1 MTNPITSG
9 RWSPSSARTIEAGAP
24 VNLRAR
30 GLLAEITPLSLAPKN
45 SGDVLDFS
53 VDFSALFD
61 SNTDA
66 LSKVCSVSIANKTND
81 PSELTILWT
90 SIVNGLA
97 CVFLG
102 GGITDTIRSLT
113 VTAATRNGLT
123 LSTTVELA
131 IIGSDNCT
139 PCLCDYQTLP
149 DGTGIPPNAMVLPGG
164 SILTKDVSNVIIKQ
178 ASRLYTSD
186 LSHYLLYPN
195 GKVILAEAKE
205 AHTDVILIA

>member
-9 RWSPSSARTIEAGAP
+9 RWSPSSARTIEAVAP

-102 GGITDTIRSLT
+102 GGITDTMRSLT

-149 DGTGIPPNAMVLPGG
+149 DGTGIPPNAVILPGDVV
-164 SILTKDVSNVIIKQ
+164 LTMGPSVSTLISSDRI
-178 ASRLYTSD
+178 YMPD
-186 LSHYLLYPN
+186 LSHYILSPDGRPLLT
-195 GKVILAEAKE
+195 ETRD
-205 AHTDVILIA
+205 AHTDVLLLA

>member
-1 MTNPITSG
+1 M
-9 RWSPSSARTIEAGAP
+9 
-24 VNLRAR
+24 
-30 GLLAEITPLSLAPKN
+30 
-45 SGDVLDFS
+45 
-53 VDFSALFD
+53 FD
-61 SNTDA
+61 RNTDA
-66 LSKVCSVSIANKTND
+66 LSKIFSVSIANKTND

-123 LSTTVELA
+123 LSTTVELT
-131 IIGSDNCT
+131 IFGSDNCT
-139 PCLCDYQTLP
+139 PCLCDYPTLP
-149 DGTGIPPNAMVLPGG
+149 DGTDIPPNAMVLPCG

-186 LSHYLLYPN
+186 LSHYSLYPN
-195 GKVILAEAKE
+195 GKVILS
-205 AHTDVILIA
+205 